1 MGENRETAVAIGGPG
16 DIAMAV
22 QKDGYVYI
30 GNQGIEYWRRKA
42 APLARYTSCAM
53 SDDATVLV
61 AVTKPAPASLIG
73 PQISKDGGSSFA
85 SFGNGSVSLKWNSV
99 ACDSNCTHIA
109 MVGSDGTGGGVLY
122 VSLDQ
127 GTSGGFLATAPQQKK
142 WVAVAMAAS
151 GAPPQVLAAQ
161 QDGSLYLFSSTAA
174 AWDNVTELTEAGTP
188 RPWASVTMSSNGN
201 VIAASAGMGVL
212 KVSRNGG
219 ASFADLM
226 PYLALTYQAVALS
239 GTGDKL
245 FTSTADGRVFSASY
259 ASSVWT
265 WTPALYNQVLLP
277 ISSLAVS
284 NTATYAL
291 GGGNAAGGS
300 VFFRSAFGY
309 TSFEVASERDAEVP
323 PTPTPAYDDDDDSG
337 ATQLLG
343 SGASRWLGMTMAL
356 LWAAYWMVESI

>member
-73 PQISKDGGSSFA
+73 PQISKDGGNTFA
-85 SFGNGSVSLKWNSV
+85 TFGNGSVSLKWNSV

-109 MVGSDGTGGGVLY
+109 MVGKNGGFGAVY

-127 GTSGGFLATAPQQKK
+127 GTSGGFLATAPTQKE
-142 WVAVAMAAS
+142 WVAVAMTAS
-151 GAPPQVLAAQ
+151 GTPPRVLAAQ
-161 QDGSLYLFSSTAA
+161 QDGSLYLFSTTTA
-174 AWDNVTELTEAGTP
+174 AWDNVTELTAAGTP
-188 RPWASVTMSSNGN
+188 RPWTSVAMSSNGN

-212 KVSRNGG
+212 KVSRDGG
-219 ASFADLM
+219 VAFADLM

-239 GTGDKL
+239 GTGDTL

-265 WTPALYNQVLLP
+265 WTPALYNQVLMP

-291 GGGNAAGGS
+291 GGGNSAGGS

-323 PTPTPAYDDDDDSG
+323 PTPTPYFSDDDSG

-356 LWAAYWMVESI
+356 LWAAYWMVGSI